1 MSLSMEGSN
10 YMGDDG
16 RGDCFFSLKSWLDFQ
31 QQLVPAEVIMRIAA
45 VKWKMKF
52 LSNIRGSWPARRLR
66 KRRGLYTE
74 EIRWMLN
81 PNYLIDKELFY
92 QLRKQKTREIWGFF
106 RKDVRDE
113 EIKRYSVEEMMDHEL
128 LARDLELAIQ
138 PPGGGH
144 IGT

>member
-1 MSLSMEGSN
+1 
-10 YMGDDG
+10 
-16 RGDCFFSLKSWLDFQ
+16 
-31 QQLVPAEVIMRIAA
+31 
-45 VKWKMKF
+45 
-52 LSNIRGSWPARRLR
+52 
-66 KRRGLYTE
+66 
-74 EIRWMLN
+74 MLN

-128 LARDLELAIQ
+128 LARDLELANQ